1 MNLQRDMQGAV
12 MVLRPDG
19 PVTEPDAERF
29 CREVLEAFDETLGRM
44 AVDTSQVSFVDSRG
58 LEALLDVAERMVE
71 SGKSLKLCGVNDTL
85 RQVFELTELAT
96 MFEYYEDANAAARS
110 FL

>member
-1 MNLQRDMQGAV
+1 MNLQRDVQGAV
-12 MVLRPDG
+12 TVLRPDG
-19 PVTEPDAERF
+19 PLTEPDAERF
-29 CREVLEAFDETLGRM
+29 TGEILEAFDETLGRI
-44 AVDTSQVSFVDSRG
+44 ALDTSMVSFVDSRG
-58 LEALLDVAERMVE
+58 LEAMLDVAEKMIE

-85 RQVFELTELAT
+85 RQVLELTDLAN